1 VKRDSRDAR
10 ALKPEPRDPNPTE
23 KDSVLDREALGAGA
37 GRAPDHGVGV
47 GVGTSLTWAPA
58 VARAGVE
65 GGFAPQRERS
75 ARWLMAAGNK
85 KVRQVRGSRGAGG
98 RKREKGRGVC
108 VCKGLLVWWVGDG
121 VGFEQCRTR
130 CWCVRPPKVGGLLRG
145 AVCKSQED
153 RVILGY

>member
-75 ARWLMAAGNK
+75 ARWLMAAGNN
-85 KVRQVRGSRGAGG
+85 RCDRYEAHE
-98 RKREKGRGVC
+98 RKREKRRDVC
-108 VCKGLLVWWVGDG
+108 VREGGAG
-121 VGFEQCRTR
+121 V
-130 CWCVRPPKVGGLLRG
+130 VGG
-145 AVCKSQED
+145 
-153 RVILGY
+153 